1 VYTNANEY
9 KAPDSLDIILMQ
21 LLSVHCML
29 HRNETW
35 PMKTENAL
43 AIHLAEKK
51 IIEWIRNRLTCN
63 ELSER
68 LRTDDII
75 TVVSEIG

>member
-1 VYTNANEY
+1 
-9 KAPDSLDIILMQ
+9 
-21 LLSVHCML
+21 
-29 HRNETW
+29 
-35 PMKTENAL
+35 MKTENAL

-51 IIEWIRNRLTCN
+51 MIEWIRNRLTCN